1 MNGRPLPSSSSSS
14 TIAESSSSTEA
25 GSSATEADSPSAS
38 SDEEVIPAWVL
49 QASLDSAGLSSTAG
63 ERLARRD
70 ASRQRRAARKRQRL
84 LETDVTA
91 ADADAR
97 LAQECADA
105 RLAARLQREEEEAAS
120 RASEP
125 PFVDAARPASQPR
138 PAPRRVAATISLSSS
153 DSSDGEADASSSLRS
168 RLAARAAP
176 AGLSRQ
182 RRRQQRPTAAAAEAA
197 EDAFTA
203 DASWSDAAPRAGRG
217 GGGGRRAGSG
227 AALLDSVPRELEA
240 ASELAEAA

>member
-1 MNGRPLPSSSSSS
+1 MFGSTIAESSGS

-105 RLAARLQREEEEAAS
+105 RLAARLQREEEYWLCTTYC
-120 RASEP
+120 
-125 PFVDAARPASQPR
+125 DLC
-138 PAPRRVAATISLSSS
+138 TK
-153 DSSDGEADASSSLRS
+153 
-168 RLAARAAP
+168 
-176 AGLSRQ
+176 
-182 RRRQQRPTAAAAEAA
+182 
-197 EDAFTA
+197 
-203 DASWSDAAPRAGRG
+203 
-217 GGGGRRAGSG
+217 
-227 AALLDSVPRELEA
+227 SV
-240 ASELAEAA
+240 

>member
-1 MNGRPLPSSSSSS
+1 MSGSFTIAESSGS

-105 RLAARLQREEEEAAS
+105 RLAVCDVTL
-120 RASEP
+120 
-125 PFVDAARPASQPR
+125 F
-138 PAPRRVAATISLSSS
+138 
-153 DSSDGEADASSSLRS
+153 
-168 RLAARAAP
+168 
-176 AGLSRQ
+176 
-182 RRRQQRPTAAAAEAA
+182 
-197 EDAFTA
+197 
-203 DASWSDAAPRAGRG
+203 
-217 GGGGRRAGSG
+217 
-227 AALLDSVPRELEA
+227 
-240 ASELAEAA
+240 